1 MNCDELAQFIP
12 DMVES
17 SLPTD
22 VLTEAEAM
30 LPHCPECERELAV
43 ARQIRSFLLRMQAE
57 NANLRVPVG
66 FEARL
71 LARVQAQHSSLELLD
86 LSSNIFG
93 AWLVEMLN
101 LIGGLID
108 PTVRPSPATLRRAG
122 PDMIDC
128 MLLKEDLL

>member
-1 MNCDELAQFIP
+1 MNCDELAQLIP
-12 DMVES
+12 DMVDGT
-17 SLPTD
+17 LPPD

-108 PTVRPSPATLRRAG
+108 PAVRPATSHPQASG
-122 PDMIDC
+122 A
-128 MLLKEDLL
+128 